1 MKFLDFLAENERLNE
16 LVVRGN
22 RSQKDKLKRKKINR
36 LKRLKK
42 CNGTNMTPSVTT
54 VNGVQKVTCTPK
66 DRKRAR
72 MMKRVSRRLKANPM
86 KMKRRVAKAK
96 DTKKFRGITH

>member
-1 MKFLDFLAENERLNE
+1 MAFLDFLVEQELNE

-22 RSQKDKLKRKKINR
+22 RSTKDKIKKKRLNR
-36 LKRLKK
+36 MKRLKK

-86 KMKRRVAKAK
+86 KMKRRVAKTK